1 MSVFVVH
8 WGMGA
13 TDESEATDAG
23 LFDCPECD
31 VTAPSASVPYDALGY
46 AVCPR
51 CAYSAA
57 PGSATL
63 GPDRR
68 TAPL

>member
-1 MSVFVVH
+1 
-8 WGMGA
+8 MG
-13 TDESEATDAG
+13 TTRESEATDAG

-31 VTAPSASVPYDALGY
+31 VTAPSASMPYDALGY

-57 PGSATL
+57 PGSAAPR
-63 GPDRR
+63 PDHR

>member
-1 MSVFVVH
+1 
-8 WGMGA
+8 MGVNDGRA
-13 TDESEATDAG
+13 EATNGQLGADDAG

-46 AVCPR
+46 AICPR
-51 CAYSAA
+51 CAH
-57 PGSATL
+57 SAT
-63 GPDRR
+63 PRSVARESDRR